1 MMVSGVRTS
10 PQRNID
16 ADVKAQALV
25 RAKLGFPVL
34 ALIMLALW
42 YWGPSV
48 PSVQWWHVALLALVY
63 TGYNFAALFAAQ
75 RFYPVTARQLV
86 LATAIIDPLML
97 SAWLLLMGPG
107 ASLFVCFYLFTILG
121 FGFRI
126 GISAM
131 RLCQAA
137 SLIGFAAVVILS
149 PVWHVYPLV
158 GLSDAVFLIVVPLYA
173 AGLIKK
179 LHAAR
184 ADAERE
190 SMAKSQLLANVSH
203 ELRTPLSGIVS
214 SAQLLETETS
224 DPDVARRAGSIL
236 QLSAELNAEI
246 DNLLDSAKYHADEIV
261 LQNNAFGLVEV
272 MDDLKLAL
280 GPTALVKDIDLHI
293 RLDPRIH
300 ESVLGDA
307 HYLTSVLMNLG
318 SNALKFTEAGRV
330 DINVDLRD
338 ESETTYS
345 MTFRVKDTGIG
356 IAPEFHERIFDPFY
370 QVSSGTTRKF
380 GGTGLGTSIARQIIT
395 LMGGELRL
403 ESEPGKGSC
412 FWFEVDM
419 AKAATVPEVAVEE
432 TAPTRIVHD
441 KRILVADD
449 NVTNLILTKELLR
462 KDGHTVVTAR
472 SGTEALECLNVMEF
486 DAVIL
491 DFNMADMDGAQVLQL
506 YQFGKIHTAP
516 TFFLT
521 ADTTKATSDKLSDIG
536 AAGVL
541 HKPVTF
547 EKLRRAL
554 ADVFGGE
561 AGVASSMDA
570 LPRKAAQEA
579 VPLSPPQLKVVPDA
593 FIDEHAL
600 DALREISESPEFLV
614 EVLSAGISDMESQSA
629 DLIAAIDAGDIDA
642 VRSHAHALK
651 GVCLNMGAVRLAALA
666 SRLMTIP
673 GNELRWTKAQWHQ
686 DIGSA
691 IKPSVDGLREL
702 LAAAA

>member
-1 MMVSGVRTS
+1 MASGARPS
-10 PQRNID
+10 PARNID

-34 ALIMLALW
+34 ALMMLALW
-42 YWGPSV
+42 YWGPST
-48 PSVQWWHVALLALVY
+48 PSIHWSHIAILGLAY
-63 TGYNFAALFAAQ
+63 TGYNFTTLYLAQ
-75 RFYPVTARQLV
+75 RLYPFSARQIV

-137 SLIGFAAVVILS
+137 SLIGFAAVAVLS

-173 AGLIKK
+173 AGLIRK

-214 SAQLLETETS
+214 SAQLIEAETT
-224 DPDVARRAGSIL
+224 DPEVVRRAESIL

-261 LQNNAFGLVEV
+261 LQFNAFALADV
-272 MDDLKLAL
+272 MDDLQLAL

-293 RLDPRIH
+293 RLDPRID
-300 ESVLGDA
+300 EAVLGDA

-330 DINVDLRD
+330 DIRVELRD
-338 ESETTYS
+338 ESSEGYAL
-345 MTFRVKDTGIG
+345 TFRVKDTGIG
-356 IAPEFHERIFDPFY
+356 IPAEFHQQIFDPFF

-380 GGTGLGTSIARQIIT
+380 GGTGLGTSIAKQIIT
-395 LMGGELRL
+395 LMGGDLRL

-412 FWFEVDM
+412 FWFDVSL
-419 AKAATVPEVAVEE
+419 AKARLPEVVVEE
-432 TAPTRIVHD
+432 LPPARIVHD

-491 DFNMADMDGAQVLQL
+491 DFNMADMDGAQVFQL
-506 YQFGKIHTAP
+506 YQFGKIRTAP

-521 ADTTKATSDKLSDIG
+521 ADTTKTTADKLADIG

-547 EKLRRAL
+547 DKLRHAL
-554 ADVFGGE
+554 AGIFADDVIETVKSFE
-561 AGVASSMDA
+561 SRSAPATPSS
-570 LPRKAAQEA
+570 L
-579 VPLSPPQLKVVPDA
+579 PQLRSVPEE

-600 DALREISESPEFLV
+600 GALREISDSPEFLV
-614 EVLSAGISDMESQSA
+614 EVLSAGISDMEGQGA
-629 DLIAAIDAGDIDA
+629 HLIAAIDAGDIDA

-686 DIGSA
+686 DIEAA
-691 IKPSVDGLREL
+691 IRPSVTGLREL
-702 LAAAA
+702 LSAAV

>member
-1 MMVSGVRTS
+1 MVSGVRTS
-10 PQRNID
+10 PERNID
-16 ADVKAQALV
+16 ADVRAQALV

-34 ALIMLALW
+34 ALMVLALW
-42 YWGPSV
+42 YWGPSM
-48 PSVQWWHVALLALVY
+48 PSIQWPHIAVLALIY
-63 TGYNFAALFAAQ
+63 TGYNFAALYAAQ
-75 RFYPVTARQLV
+75 RLSPLTARQLV
-86 LATAIIDPLML
+86 LTTAIVDPLML
-97 SAWLLLMGPG
+97 SAWLLMMGPG

-126 GISAM
+126 GMSAM

-137 SLIGFAAVVILS
+137 SLIGFAGVAVLS

-173 AGLIKK
+173 AGLIRK

-184 ADAERE
+184 AVAERE

-214 SAQLLETETS
+214 SAQLLEAESS

-261 LQNNAFGLVEV
+261 LQGNAFRLSDVL
-272 MDDLKLAL
+272 DDLELAL
-280 GPTALVKDIDLHI
+280 GPTAVVKDIDLHI
-293 RLDPRIH
+293 RLDPRVQ
-300 ESVLGDA
+300 EAVLGDA

-318 SNALKFTEAGRV
+318 SNALKFTQAGRV

-338 ESETTYS
+338 ESAVGYALS
-345 MTFRVKDTGIG
+345 FRVRDTGIG
-356 IAPEFHERIFDPFY
+356 IAAEFHERIFDPFY

-412 FWFEVDM
+412 FWFDVEM
-419 AKAATVPEVAVEE
+419 AKAPATPEVVTDEAP
-432 TAPTRIVHD
+432 PTRVVHD

-462 KDGHTVVTAR
+462 KDRHTVVTAR

-491 DFNMADMDGAQVLQL
+491 DFNMADMDGAQVFQL

-521 ADTTKATSDKLSDIG
+521 ADTTKATADKLSDIG

-547 EKLRRAL
+547 DKLRRAL
-554 ADVFGGE
+554 ADVFSDEGGNQ
-561 AGVASSMDA
+561 
-570 LPRKAAQEA
+570 AAPDVELEKNMQRTA
-579 VPLSPPQLKVVPDA
+579 RHMSPQLKAVPDE
-593 FIDEHAL
+593 FIDDHAL

-614 EVLSAGISDMESQSA
+614 EVLSAGISDMESQGA
-629 DLIAAIDAGDIDA
+629 DLMAAIDAGDIDA
-642 VRSHAHALK
+642 VRGHAHALK

-686 DIGSA
+686 DIGAA

-702 LAAAA
+702 LAASV